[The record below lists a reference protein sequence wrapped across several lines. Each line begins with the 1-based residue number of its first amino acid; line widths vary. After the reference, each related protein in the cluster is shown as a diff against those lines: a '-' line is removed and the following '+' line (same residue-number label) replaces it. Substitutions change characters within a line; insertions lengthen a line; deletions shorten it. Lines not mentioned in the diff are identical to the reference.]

1 MEYLVFQGQ
10 TYKEAYD
17 QMYLEGYE
25 KNILDQ
31 MHIIRR
37 VEEEKKSFFGLRKN
51 KNFKIIV
58 GVSRNKKSLKPA
70 AATPDLFKTPTT
82 EVPKANPLPARTP
95 SDPLE
100 SDKLKKDVTQLKDS
114 FTQLELFIKE
124 QMTGIKDQM
133 LQTQIQDNI
142 TEDKKIIED
151 VEITTKNIKWCE
163 NFLRE
168 REFAGFLIE
177 DIVTELQKQPKEVLI
192 EKPQILSFVRDFLS
206 RHIVIEDLSIDN
218 YNYGNTILLAG
229 PTGVGKTITIVKM
242 AAHIAAMRQK
252 SMRFIS
258 VDRYKVGADSQ
269 IKTYSGYLQAPYYPI
284 NKEEEFFDL
293 INKKESDFTFVDTA
307 GKSPRET
314 IAIQELGKWIQKCN
328 KKVDVHLVV
337 SATTKPADLDFIVD
351 KYQDINFSHIIA
363 TKLDET
369 LYLGSILSIL
379 YKTQKPMS
387 FITNGQEVPEDFGV
401 ANIEK
406 MISDSIK

>member
-10 TYKEAYD
+10 SFKEAYD

-58 GVSRNKKSLKPA
+58 GVSRNKKPGKNSN
-70 AATPDLFKTPTT
+70 TPDLFQTPTENYTQTTSVPLTKTAPLT
-82 EVPKANPLPARTP
+82 EDNDRIKKEVTH
-95 SDPLE
+95 
-100 SDKLKKDVTQLKDS
+100 LKSS
-114 FTQLELFIKE
+114 FEQLELFLKN
-124 QMTGIKDQM
+124 QMTEIKDQM
-133 LQTQIQDNI
+133 LQTQIHKNIQD
-142 TEDKKIIED
+142 DKQIIED
-151 VEITTKNIKWCE
+151 VEITTKNIKWAE
-163 NFLRE
+163 QFLRE
-168 REFAGFLIE
+168 REFASFLID
-177 DIVTELQKQPKEVLI
+177 DIIEALKNERREVLM
-192 EKPQILSFVRDFLS
+192 EKPQILSAIRDFLLKN
-206 RHIVIEDLSIDN
+206 IATEDLSIDN
-218 YNYGNTILLAG
+218 YNFGNTILLAG

-284 NKEEEFFDL
+284 HKEEEFFDL
-293 INKKESDFTFVDTA
+293 VNKKESDFTFVDTA

-314 IAIQELGKWIQKCN
+314 IAIQELGRWIGKCKN
-328 KKVDVHLVV
+328 KVDVHLVV
-337 SATTKPADLDFIVD
+337 SATTKPADLDFIVE
-351 KYQDINFSHIIA
+351 KYEEINFSHIIA

-369 LYLGSILSIL
+369 IYVGSILSIL
-379 YKTQKPMS
+379 YKTKKPLS
-387 FITNGQEVPEDFGV
+387 FITNGQEVPEDFCV

-406 MISDSIK
+406 MITDSIK